1 MSANEDLITVGNII
15 IQQGKTINNQ
25 FFIYGSEGETCI
37 FLAIWCVCGGGGGAS
52 MIRLGL
58 FCFPAILS
66 PISMT
71 MSNKETI

>member
-1 MSANEDLITVGNII
+1 MSANGDLITVGIYTTRE
-15 IQQGKTINNQ
+15 KINSQ
-25 FFIYGSEGETCI
+25 FFINGSECETFI
-37 FLAIWCVCGGGGGAS
+37 FLAISCVCWGGGGAS

-66 PISMT
+66 MI